1 MNVINVITQTGN
13 YDIDLGSGLLKD
25 VGELL
30 KLNRKVLIV
39 TDDGVPK
46 EYSEAVAKA
55 SKESITLVLKQ
66 GEESKNLDN
75 LMKLEKAMLDAG
87 FTRGDC
93 VVAVGGGVIGDMS
106 GFAASIYMRGIDFY
120 NIPTTLLSQV
130 DSSIG
135 GKTAIDFEGVKN
147 IIGAFYPPTKVIIDT
162 DTLKTLSKRQI
173 SNGMAEVVKMA
184 ATFDETFFS
193 DLEDNCDTEDFTN
206 IIYKAIKIKKRV
218 VEEDEKESGLRR
230 VLNFGHT
237 LGHGIESSLMGELL
251 HGECVGLGMLCMCDG
266 EVRERIEELLT
277 KLNLPVKAKFDEEEA
292 MKAVLHDK
300 KANGDTIKCVYV
312 KRLGTFEIREMDAT
326 ELTERIKAVEA

>member
-1 MNVINVITQTGN
+1 MNIINVITQTGN
-13 YDIDLGSGLLKD
+13 YDIDLGSGLLKN

-55 SKESITLVLKQ
+55 SKEPVTLVLKQ

-75 LMKLEKAMLDAG
+75 LMKLEKAMLEAG

-93 VVAVGGGVIGDMS
+93 VVAVGGGVIGDLS

-147 IIGAFYPPTKVIIDT
+147 IIGAFYPPTRVIIDI
-162 DTLKTLSKRQI
+162 DTLKTLSRRQI

-193 DLEDNCDTEDFTN
+193 QIEEDFDTDDFAN

-266 EVRERIEELLT
+266 EVAERLEALLK
-277 KLNLPVKAKFDEEEA
+277 KLNLPVKAKFNEEEA

-300 KANGDTIKCVYV
+300 KASGDTIKCVYV
-312 KRLGTFEIREMDAT
+312 GRLGTFEIREMDAA
-326 ELTERIKAVEA
+326 ELTKRIKAAEA

>member
-1 MNVINVITQTGN
+1 
-13 YDIDLGSGLLKD
+13 
-25 VGELL
+25 
-30 KLNRKVLIV
+30 
-39 TDDGVPK
+39 
-46 EYSEAVAKA
+46 
-55 SKESITLVLKQ
+55 
-66 GEESKNLDN
+66 
-75 LMKLEKAMLDAG
+75 
-87 FTRGDC
+87 
-93 VVAVGGGVIGDMS
+93 
-106 GFAASIYMRGIDFY
+106 MRGIDFY

-147 IIGAFYPPTKVIIDT
+147 IIGAFYPPMKVIIDT

-184 ATFDETFFS
+184 ATFDESFFS
-193 DLEDNCDTEDFTN
+193 DIEDDWDTSDFSN

-237 LGHGIESSLMGELL
+237 LGHGIEASLMGELL
-251 HGECVGLGMLCMCDG
+251 HGECVGLGMLCMCDE
-266 EVRERIEELLT
+266 EVAERLKELLA

-312 KRLGTFEIREMDAT
+312 RRLGTFEIREMDAA
-326 ELTERIKAVEA
+326 ELSERIKAAEA

>member
-1 MNVINVITQTGN
+1 MNEINVQTQTGN
-13 YDIDLGSGLLKD
+13 YDIELGSRLLPK

-46 EYSEAVAKA
+46 EYSEAVARV
-55 SKESITLVLKQ
+55 SKDPVIVTLKQ

-75 LMKLEKAMLDAG
+75 LMKLEKAMLEAG

-93 VVAVGGGVIGDMS
+93 VVAVGGGVIGDVS

-147 IIGAFYPPTKVIIDT
+147 IIGSFYPPTKVIIDT

-193 DLEDNCDTEDFTN
+193 DIEDNCDTEDFAN
-206 IIYKAIKIKKRV
+206 IIYKAIMIKKHV
-218 VEEDEKESGLRR
+218 VEKDEKESGLRR

-266 EVRERIEELLT
+266 EAAERLEAVLT

-312 KRLGTFEIREMDAT
+312 KRLGTFEIREMDAA
-326 ELTERIKAVEA
+326 ELTKRIKAAEA